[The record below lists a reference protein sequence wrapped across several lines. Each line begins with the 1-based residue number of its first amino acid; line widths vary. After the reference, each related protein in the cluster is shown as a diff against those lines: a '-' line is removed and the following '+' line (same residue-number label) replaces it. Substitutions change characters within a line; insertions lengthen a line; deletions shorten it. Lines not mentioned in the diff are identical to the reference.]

1 MSWTKIRKYVE
12 KYQNKILRW
21 RGRIAI
27 FGLISTIKIAKVAKE
42 GFGLVSSYKGPPFF
56 LAPTIIIMLKKTPYN
71 RIFSHKIEE
80 VHKFA
85 TISLYVEG
93 QTNMIFLYQIVCDI
107 FWVMLLTIN
116 VLSMLLATTKVN
128 KELEKLNIIIDKN

>member
-1 MSWTKIRKYVE
+1 
-12 KYQNKILRW
+12 
-21 RGRIAI
+21 
-27 FGLISTIKIAKVAKE
+27 LISTIKIAKVAKE